1 MQNEINKVQTHKIKM
16 LVLSLTGK
24 CNFACRYCYAVE
36 HDRSMMT
43 ENIAL
48 AAVRMAAASGEK
60 FVIQFSGGEPLL
72 NFAAL
77 QTVVE
82 YVKEQKY
89 PAILQL
95 QTNGSLLTDKIA
107 QYLYQNK
114 VAIGVSLDG
123 RPTVN
128 NKLRMKRNGYG
139 ATGDILKG
147 IEVLRRNNIACGL
160 TCVVTSTN
168 VGVLEGIVDFAY
180 FLGNVRKIGFDIL
193 RGQGRGR
200 LLTPPTAEEM
210 RAAMQRVYA
219 QRDKLTQLAGYRIA
233 IAQEE
238 RARTLCQQ
246 CDLTFGHCYA
256 MNGEAA
262 FVDAKGDIYACSSLV
277 GDNDFY
283 IGNVFSGIEAS
294 LVEKT
299 QSFIEQSME
308 FCRQCDDF
316 KRCGGGCFARWYGC
330 EDKAAY
336 GAECAMKRE
345 SMHQLDK

>member
-1 MQNEINKVQTHKIKM
+1 MQKEMNNVQTHKIKL

-60 FVIQFSGGEPLL
+60 FVIRFSGGEPLL

-82 YVKEQKY
+82 YVKEQNY

-114 VAIGVSLDG
+114 VAIDVSLDG
-123 RPTVN
+123 RPTIN
-128 NKLRMKRNGYG
+128 NKLRVKRNGYG

-147 IEVLRRNNIACGL
+147 VEVLRRNNIACGL

-168 VGVLEGIVDFAY
+168 VGVLEGIIDFAY
-180 FLGNVRKIGFDIL
+180 FLGNVRNISFNIMST
-193 RGQGRGR
+193 QGRGR
-200 LLTPPTAEEM
+200 LLAPPTAEEM

-219 QRDKLTQLAGYRIA
+219 RLDKLAQLEEYRIT
-233 IAQEE
+233 ITQED
-238 RARTLCQQ
+238 ACSLCRHG
-246 CDLTFGHCYA
+246 DLKLAHCYA

-299 QSFIEQSME
+299 KSFIAQSME

-330 EDKAAY
+330 EEN
-336 GAECAMKRE
+336 GGR
-345 SMHQLDK
+345 